1 MASPPVGIDLG
12 TTRSVIATLVG
23 ERPVA
28 IPNREGQLTT
38 PSVVAFAASGRP
50 LVGRAA
56 QRQALANPDGTVS
69 AVKRLLGSEHQV
81 RVGDRRYTPQE
92 IAAFILR
99 RLKEDAEQW
108 LGETV
113 SEAVMTVPAYFNDR
127 QRRATR
133 EAALLAGLRIPM
145 LLNEPTAA
153 ALAYGL
159 EREEVHTVLVWDLGG
174 GTFDVSILELG
185 EGIFEVLAVSG
196 DSSLGGVDFDEAVAA
211 YLAETHTAQWGVDYP
226 HDPRAQARLR
236 GAAERVK
243 LELSS
248 SPVARAFVPFV
259 ERSPTP
265 RHLDVAMTR
274 ECLEGLVAGLVQ
286 RLIPPTR
293 QALADANLAASQLD
307 RVILVGNGTKMPV
320 VRKLATQLLG
330 TEPYRYLDADLVTA
344 MGGAIQAGMIQGR
357 IQRAILL
364 DVLPLSLGV
373 ETKGGLF
380 ARIVPR
386 NATLP
391 VSASQV
397 FSTAS
402 DGQVEMRIE
411 IVQGERELTAEN
423 VRLGHLE
430 LDGLLPA
437 PRGTVKVE
445 VAFDVDIDG
454 IVQVRASD
462 LLTETDAS
470 ARFVSSKQLDPE
482 EVTRLVK
489 EAEALAGHDREERRQ
504 IEAGIEADSAIVAGE
519 MALAQLACGAESI
532 RAQELDD
539 ALGQIREALVDGS
552 VPGIRERCAQL
563 RELLAEGDF
572 ADDPPASSPTKLS
585 L

>member
-23 ERPVA
+23 EKPVA
-28 IPNREGQLTT
+28 IPNREGRLTT

-56 QRQALANPDGTVS
+56 QRQATANPDGTVS

-81 RVGDRRYTPQE
+81 YVGDRRYTPQE

-133 EAALLAGLRIPM
+133 EAALLAGLRIPL

-159 EREEVHTVLVWDLGG
+159 EREEVQTVLVWDLGG

-196 DSSLGGVDFDEAVAA
+196 DSSLGGVDFDEAVAV
-211 YLAETHTAQWGVDYP
+211 YLAEAYMAQWGVEYP
-226 HDPRAQARLR
+226 RDPRAQARLR
-236 GAAERVK
+236 EAAERVK

-248 SPVARAFVPFV
+248 SPGARAFVPFV

-265 RHLDVAMTR
+265 RHLDVTVTL

-320 VRKLATQLLG
+320 VRKLVTQLLG
-330 TEPYRYLDADLVTA
+330 TEPYRYLDADLVTGIGA
-344 MGGAIQAGMIQGR
+344 AIQAGMIQGR
-357 IQRAILL
+357 IQKAILL

-373 ETKGGLF
+373 ETQGGLF

-391 VSASQV
+391 ASASQV
-397 FSTAS
+397 FSTGS

-445 VAFDVDIDG
+445 VAFAVDVDG
-454 IVQVRASD
+454 IVQVYATD
-462 LLTETDAS
+462 LLTGTVAA
-470 ARFVSSKQLDPE
+470 ARFVSSKQLGPE
-482 EVTRLVK
+482 EITRLVK
-489 EAEALAGHDREERRQ
+489 EAEALAGHDREERGQ
-504 IEAGIEADSAIVAGE
+504 IEAGIEADSAIAAGE
-519 MALAQLACGAESI
+519 MALAQLARGAESI

-539 ALGQIREALVDGS
+539 ALWRIREALVDGS
-552 VPGIRERCAQL
+552 VPGIRERCAEL
-563 RELLAEGDF
+563 RQLLAEGDL
-572 ADDPPASSPTKLS
+572 AAAPPASST
-585 L
+585 